1 MISLIVAHDMNRAI
15 GKSNTLPWSIKE
27 DLRYFSKITRGKTVV
42 MGEKTY
48 ESIGKLLP
56 NRTNIIL
63 TKDKD
68 YKVEGAVIINDPME
82 IIELSRTS
90 DVFII
95 GGGQVYKLF
104 LPYAENLYITKID
117 LYLEEADTYFPQYE
131 DEFEC
136 LIEGVE
142 NYSVEQDCLFSFTLW
157 KRKK

>member
-56 NRTNIIL
+56 NRNNIIL

-68 YKVEGAVIINDPME
+68 YKVEGAIIINDPME
-82 IIELSRTS
+82 IVELSRTS

-95 GGGQVYKLF
+95 GGGQVYRLF
-104 LPYAENLYITKID
+104 LPYAENLYITQID
-117 LYLEEADTYFPQYE
+117 LYLEEADTYFPSYE
-131 DEFEC
+131 EEFER
-136 LIEGVE
+136 LIQGVE
-142 NYSVEQDCLFSFTLW
+142 NYSEEQDCLFSFNLW